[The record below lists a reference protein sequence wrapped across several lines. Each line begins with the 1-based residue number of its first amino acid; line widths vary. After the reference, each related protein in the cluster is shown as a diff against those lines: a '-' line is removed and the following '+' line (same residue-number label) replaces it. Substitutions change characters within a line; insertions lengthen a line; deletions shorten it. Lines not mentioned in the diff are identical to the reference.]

1 MEGETAR
8 GSEDHLTE
16 MELHEKKQETNINI
30 VPHLELKEDA
40 LTSICIPMLL
50 FANFP
55 WHCLLWR
62 RNLRSSPLDTHCIYS
77 SRTEGAALIQDAVCE
92 TQAQKKAH
100 LKALLYF
107 IILKR
112 SSLYLFEIWYWQQLL
127 ESCEKLTN

>member
-1 MEGETAR
+1 MR

-16 MELHEKKQETNINI
+16 MELQEKKQETNINT
-30 VPHLELKEDA
+30 VPHLEIKEDA
-40 LTSICIPMLL
+40 LTSICIPTLL

-92 TQAQKKAH
+92 THAQKSTFKSAPFFF
-100 LKALLYF
+100 Y
-107 IILKR
+107 
-112 SSLYLFEIWYWQQLL
+112 SS
-127 ESCEKLTN
+127 